1 MLDKSR
7 KVLVLAAC
15 DITYQPVLHFTWL
28 QAALTV
34 AFLLQDSDCLLPIS
48 VSKSR
53 FQRSNMTDDVQR
65 GLTPPPIQA
74 PTAKE
79 KKYDRQLRLWAAAG
93 QKALEESHILLVVG
107 NEHGSN
113 SSVAGAETLKNL
125 VLPGI
130 AQFTIADSAVVN
142 EADLGI
148 NFFLE
153 ASSLGKSR
161 AEETV
166 KFLVELNPDTE
177 GHAITKPVAEWLPES
192 SQPSG
197 YNLILLCGPLPETV
211 VKMIAERAL
220 AESTP
225 VVYIHSVGFYSTF
238 SIQLPAEFPIVD
250 THPDPDT
257 IQDLRLLAPWAE
269 LVAAEKELGDIT
281 QLSDHDHGHLPW
293 LLLLLHYLEEWKKTH
308 DGQYPSSFKEKTQ
321 FRDLV
326 GSKARTSN
334 PEGGEE
340 NFDEASAAVLKSIS
354 PPSIGSGCREMF
366 AMPSCTNLTAESANF
381 WVVAN
386 AIKQFYEKHSVLP
399 LPGSVP
405 DMKSTSAGYIK
416 LQTLYKSK
424 ARRDVAE
431 VTEIVRETESSLK
444 RSEPVPAG
452 EIEQFCKNAAFV
464 RVLTNTS
471 ELLLPELR
479 LQQGDPKTRAKLPSV
494 LQNYDTISQVFLAMN
509 VDSIPEGVLLELK
522 ELEDEIEGGTLEER
536 IDLTIQDIKRCE
548 GAELH
553 NTSSLTGGMVAQEAI
568 KLITKQYVPVDGTV
582 VWDGIK
588 SKTEIIK
595 I

>member
-1 MLDKSR
+1 
-7 KVLVLAAC
+7 
-15 DITYQPVLHFTWL
+15 
-28 QAALTV
+28 
-34 AFLLQDSDCLLPIS
+34 
-48 VSKSR
+48 
-53 FQRSNMTDDVQR
+53 MTDEVQQ

-107 NEHGSN
+107 NESGSN

-130 AQFTIADSAVVN
+130 AQFTIADSAVVS

-153 ASSLGKSR
+153 SSSLGKNR

-177 GHAITKPVAEWLPES
+177 GHAITRPIAEWLPEL

-197 YNLILLCGPLPETV
+197 YNLILICGPLPEAA
-211 VKMIAERAL
+211 VKALAERAL
-220 AESTP
+220 AESVP
-225 VVYIHSVGFYSTF
+225 VVYINSVGFYSTF

-257 IQDLRLLAPWAE
+257 TQDLRLLAPWAE
-269 LVAAEKELGDIT
+269 LTAAEKELGDIT
-281 QLSDHDHGHLPW
+281 QFSDHDHGHIPW
-293 LLLLLHYLEEWKKTH
+293 LLLLLHYLEEWKQTH
-308 DGQYPSSFKEKTQ
+308 DGQYPGSFKEKTQ
-321 FRDLV
+321 FRDFV
-326 GSKARTSN
+326 GSKARTDN

-340 NFDEASAAVLKSIS
+340 NFDEACAAILKSIN
-354 PPSIGSGCREMF
+354 PPSVGSGCREMF
-366 AMPSCTNLTAESANF
+366 AMPSCTNMTVESANF

-386 AIKQFYEKHSVLP
+386 AVKQFYEKRGVLP
-399 LPGSVP
+399 LPGGLP
-405 DMKSTSAGYIK
+405 DMKSTSAGYIR

-424 ARRDVAE
+424 ARKDVAE
-431 VTEIVRETESSLK
+431 VTTAVRETEKSLN
-444 RSEPVPAG
+444 RGNPIPAG
-452 EIEQFCKNAAFV
+452 EVEQFCKNAAFV
-464 RVLTNTS
+464 RVLTNPFQQ
-471 ELLLPELR
+471 LLPELR
-479 LQQGDPKTRAKLPSV
+479 LQQGDPKALAKLPSM

-509 VDSIPEGVLLELK
+509 IDSIPQATLSELK

-536 IDLTIQDIKRCE
+536 VDLTIADVKRCE

-588 SKTEIIK
+588 SKTEIVK

>member
-1 MLDKSR
+1 MS
-7 KVLVLAAC
+7 
-15 DITYQPVLHFTWL
+15 
-28 QAALTV
+28 
-34 AFLLQDSDCLLPIS
+34 
-48 VSKSR
+48 
-53 FQRSNMTDDVQR
+53 DDVQR

-107 NEHGSN
+107 NENGSN

-130 AQFTIADSAVVN
+130 AQFTIADSAVVT

-153 ASSLGKSR
+153 SSSLGKNR

-166 KFLVELNPDTE
+166 KFLVELNPDTQ
-177 GHAITKPVAEWLPES
+177 GNAITKPVAEWLSES
-192 SQPSG
+192 SRSSN
-197 YNLILLCGPLPETV
+197 YNLILICGPVTESV
-211 VKMIAERAL
+211 VKALAERAL
-220 AESTP
+220 TESTP
-225 VVYIHSVGFYSTF
+225 VIYINSVGFYSTF

-257 IQDLRLLAPWAE
+257 TQDLRLLAPWAE
-269 LVAAEKELGDIT
+269 LRAAEKELGDIT
-281 QLSDHDHGHLPW
+281 QLSDHDHGHIPW
-293 LLLLLHYLEEWKKTH
+293 LLLLLHYLEEWKQSH
-308 DGQYPSSFKEKTQ
+308 DGHYPSSFKEKTQ

-326 GSKARTSN
+326 DSKARTDN

-340 NFDEASAAVLKSIS
+340 NFDEACAAVLKSIS
-354 PPSIGSGCREMF
+354 PPSVGSGCREMF
-366 AMPSCTNLTAESANF
+366 AMSACINLAPESANF
-381 WVVAN
+381 WVIAN
-386 AIKQFYEKHSVLP
+386 AIKQFYQRHSVLP
-399 LPGSVP
+399 LPGGLP

-424 ARRDVAE
+424 ARADVAE
-431 VTEIVRETESSLK
+431 VAGTVRELERSLGRSSQIA
-444 RSEPVPAG
+444 AG

-464 RVLTNTS
+464 RVLTNAS
-471 ELLLPELR
+471 EQVLPELR
-479 LQQGDPKTRAKLPSV
+479 LQQSDSKSLAKLPSM
-494 LQNYDTISQVFLAMN
+494 LKNYDTISQVFLAMN
-509 VDSIPEGVLLELK
+509 IDSISQDTLSELK
-522 ELEDEIEGGTLEER
+522 ALEDEIEGGTLEER

-568 KLITKQYVPVDGTV
+568 KLITRQYVPVDGTV
-582 VWDGIK
+582 VWDGTK
-588 SKTEIIK
+588 SKTEIVK